1 MYIMVSSQD
10 YDYFIKINGIDYVWI
25 CCCCFGSFCGYYIF
39 IVYIIVSFRK
49 LFKGLKEE
57 RELNIY

>member
-10 YDYFIKINGIDYVWI
+10 HDYSTKINGIDHVWI
-25 CCCCFGSFCGYYIF
+25 CCCCFGSSCGYYILTA
-39 IVYIIVSFRK
+39 YITVSSRK
-49 LFKGLKEE
+49 LSKGLKEE